1 MVDFVTCVNTEH
13 QKIDP
18 RHNPRAQPYSPG
30 SCDHSALIFDI
41 GHCVIME
48 ESMSEYKRIT
58 LAKDEGVAACTA
70 SIWTSFGLRS
80 APG

>member
-30 SCDHSALIFDI
+30 SRDHSALIFDI
-41 GHCVIME
+41 I
-48 ESMSEYKRIT
+48 
-58 LAKDEGVAACTA
+58 
-70 SIWTSFGLRS
+70 
-80 APG
+80 APLTHQFFKGFSSPS

>member
-1 MVDFVTCVNTEH
+1 
-13 QKIDP
+13 
-18 RHNPRAQPYSPG
+18 
-30 SCDHSALIFDI
+30 
-41 GHCVIME
+41 ME
-48 ESMSEYKRIT
+48 ESTSEYKRIT